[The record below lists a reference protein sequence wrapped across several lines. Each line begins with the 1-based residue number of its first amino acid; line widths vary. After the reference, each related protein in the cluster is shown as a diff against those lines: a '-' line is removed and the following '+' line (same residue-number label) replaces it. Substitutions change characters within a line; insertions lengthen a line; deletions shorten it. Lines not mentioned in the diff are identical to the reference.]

1 MISSVFN
8 TIFYEPLYNALIIL
22 MGLIPWADMGVV
34 IIIFTFLVKLVL
46 FPLSQKSVRTQAKMK
61 ELEPRINKIKE
72 QFKDK
77 QEQAAKTMELY
88 KEEKLNPFS
97 GILLIFLQL
106 PIIFALYFLFLR
118 GGLPEI
124 NTEILYSFVSS
135 VKNINMNFL
144 GLVNVGEKSLI
155 LAILAGLTQFVQAK
169 FASPKTKPKKANA
182 TLGEDFARSMSL
194 QMKYVFPFIVFLI
207 AYNISA
213 AIAIYWT
220 TSNLFMIGQELWVKR
235 SLKKE
240 NGAEQKT

>member
-1 MISSVFN
+1 
-8 TIFYEPLYNALIIL
+8 
-22 MGLIPWADMGVV
+22 MGIIPWADMGLV
-34 IIIFTFLVKLVL
+34 IIIFTSLVKLAL

-61 ELEPRINKIKE
+61 ELEPKINAIKDK
-72 QFKDK
+72 FKDK
-77 QEQAAKTMELY
+77 QQQAMKTMELY

-97 GILLIFLQL
+97 GILLIFVQI
-106 PIIFALYFLFLR
+106 PIIFALYFIFLR

-135 VKNINMNFL
+135 VKNVNMNFL
-144 GLVNVGEKSLI
+144 GLVNVAEKSLI
-155 LAILAGLTQFVQAK
+155 LAILAGLTQFVQAR
-169 FASPKTKPKKANA
+169 FATPKTKPKKANA

-220 TSNLFMIGQELWVKR
+220 TSNLFMIGQELYVR
-235 SLKKE
+235 RTLRKE
-240 NGAEQKT
+240 KEQENV